1 MDPGVH
7 GVQYIGHSDPT
18 PTGTIGQKLFFQSYF
33 YVDRRLCTKNQLCIS
48 NPSYLMQ
55 QRVKFIYN
63 IYTLYYIF
71 IIQINAYKKINA

>member
-48 NPSYLMQ
+48 TPSYLMQ
-55 QRVKFIYN
+55 QRVN
-63 IYTLYYIF
+63 ININGEIF
-71 IIQINAYKKINA
+71 VHHVIITITIG